1 MKNKAKDPG
10 LEYLQLLGIRALR
23 STRVIFDD
31 LDRMFGIEKGRRIS
45 AMIDKRA
52 ERDNYTD
59 EHDWKEAD
67 RQFYDLKNEDYALGL
82 YLTGAFDGDI
92 IRRACN
98 WIIEHKDFFGRTIL
112 EIGCDIG
119 LISCFLAK
127 TFPSSTIT
135 AIDRCKNGLNIGQK
149 LAEKFGLS
157 NIKFIC
163 ADANELTEKYD
174 TVFSMRVMHEN
185 HHALEDTTL
194 LFKQTARIFQ
204 EGTNSYAQTLAK
216 LVSDEGLVISI
227 ERCGKNP
234 LLLGWLWAL
243 RNNSLFFAPDLY
255 SELKCQEVGSEST
268 FEANVCIKDSK
279 AAVSEEDIYNEFCQ
293 MFIGDFDIGSPQFDG
308 WVAAVMLQNSF
319 DELIE
324 GYEAYAPQQNNWK
337 FLHLSLW
344 TNSHDDS
351 SLLAYDVKLDEGL
364 RRLSNTY
371 LSKKE
376 DWIKRN
382 RDFCRQLIDNGYI
395 VKKLEIQN
403 GAIISG
409 AVIHKYDLND

>member
-1 MKNKAKDPG
+1 MKTKVKDPG
-10 LEYLQLLGIRALR
+10 LEYVQQLGIRALR
-23 STRVIFDD
+23 SSRVIFDD

-52 ERDNYTD
+52 ERENYTD

-67 RQFYDLKNEDYALGL
+67 RQFYDLKNEDYDLSL

-92 IRRACN
+92 IRRTCN
-98 WIIEHKDFFGRTIL
+98 WITDHKDLFGDTIL

-127 TFPSSTIT
+127 TFPNSIVT
-135 AIDRCKNGLNIGQK
+135 AIDRCKNGLAIGQK
-149 LAEKFGLS
+149 LADKFGLT

-163 ADANELTEKYD
+163 ADANELTEKYE

-185 HHALEDTTL
+185 HHSTEDTTL
-194 LFKQTARIFQ
+194 LFKQTARVFQ
-204 EGTNSYAQTLAK
+204 EGTYSYAQTLSK

-243 RNNSLFFAPDLY
+243 RDNGLIFSPDLY
-255 SELKCQEVGSEST
+255 SELRCQEVGSEST
-268 FEANVCIKDSK
+268 FEANVYIKEIK
-279 AAVSEEDIYNEFCQ
+279 AEVSEDDIYNEFCR
-293 MFIGDFDIGSPQFDG
+293 MFIGDFDIGAPQFDG
-308 WVAAVMLQNSF
+308 WVAAVMLQNSY
-319 DELIE
+319 DQLIE
-324 GYEAYAPQQNNWK
+324 GYEAYAPQQQNWK
-337 FLHLSLW
+337 FLHVSLW
-344 TNSHDDS
+344 TNSHDET

-364 RRLSNTY
+364 RRLCNTY
-371 LSKKE
+371 LSNKE

-382 RDFCRQLIDNGYI
+382 RDFCRQCMR
-395 VKKLEIQN
+395 
-403 GAIISG
+403 
-409 AVIHKYDLND
+409 